1 MLDQVTNNVEIL
13 IFEILNAKKSVKK
26 KFFHKILAIFGQWI
40 LRDTK
45 KNASVFLSGRTWA
58 RFYYLKYHTFR
69 DIVE

>member
-13 IFEILNAKKSVKK
+13 IFEILNAKNQFQKK
-26 KFFHKILAIFGQWI
+26 VFSQDIDYFGQRI